1 MVKSNLNRGYSLQ
14 NRSGIIKALSLI
26 GILVVVSIIFYS
38 SLHTGRESNKAS
50 EKVTLV
56 IANAVTGIL
65 NLPPVKP
72 NSELFD
78 IINTVVRKS
87 AHFMEYFF
95 LCILIYFFFKK
106 FDMSVKKARL
116 FSFLSAFV
124 LACIDE
130 TIQFFVPGRDGRVT
144 DVFIDASGAVIAL
157 AVIKLF
163 DIMAFRKKQG
173 TEN

>member
-1 MVKSNLNRGYSLQ
+1 MNK
-14 NRSGIIKALSLI
+14 RSGLIRVLSLLSV
-26 GILVVVSIIFYS
+26 LVLVGIIFYS
-38 SLHTGRESNKAS
+38 SLSSGYESNKAS
-50 EKVTLV
+50 EEVALFIT
-56 IANAVTGIL
+56 NAIRGIL
-65 NLPPVKP
+65 NFPPVEPDSKFLDVV
-72 NSELFD
+72 NA
-78 IINTVVRKS
+78 IVRKF
-87 AHFMEYFF
+87 AHFTEYLI
-95 LCILIYFFFKK
+95 LCGSMYFACHKFCISGKKTKIISLILTL
-106 FDMSVKKARL
+106 A
-116 FSFLSAFV
+116 

>member
-1 MVKSNLNRGYSLQ
+1 MH
-14 NRSGIIKALSLI
+14 NRSGLKKALSLLS
-26 GILVVVSIIFYS
+26 ILILVSIIFYS
-38 SLHTGRESNKAS
+38 SLHSGYDSNEAS
-50 EKVTLV
+50 KKVALF
-56 IANAVTGIL
+56 IADAVSGIL
-65 NLPPVKP
+65 NLPTVEP